1 MSNQSLVGLLLFV
14 AIMGVTVWIALM
26 GNRRARFD
34 GVSEVSATEQAA
46 LGQAARAM
54 YTDPE
59 WRLCNPAS
67 PSEFDQHV
75 LSVLDSIETNRD
87 DIDARIEA
95 LRVYLKGLNLFERF
109 KDKQKLSLLYGNV
122 AAGLVSGRMTLG
134 RRQLF
139 ANWRMV
145 GRIAPPGEG
154 NISRAPRAWI
164 RPLVNDAGA
173 TVPAITGQPIRGVLR
188 LGRTATSIVAG
199 LCFAVTG
206 AMIAYMVRPDTT
218 LVTEWF
224 FGIFVGT
231 LILYRTPLIRLK

>member
-14 AIMGVTVWIALM
+14 AIMGVTVWIAVM
-26 GNRRARFD
+26 ANRRARFD

-164 RPLVNDAGA
+164 RPLVSDPEGTALTPGYEPGRKVA
-173 TVPAITGQPIRGVLR
+173 R
-188 LGRTATSIVAG
+188 LGRTSASLVVGLTFSI
-199 LCFAVTG
+199 TG
-206 AMIAYMVRPDTT
+206 AMIASSIVHNPLT
-218 LVTEWF
+218 VFEWF
-224 FGIFVGT
+224 LGIFLVIV
-231 LILYRTPLIRLK
+231 ILYRTPLIRMK